1 MKKIHV
7 NFLEPS
13 QQQLNSLLEYYQ
25 AGRYV
30 DAEKL
35 SLSITQEFPKH
46 QFAWKVLAVIL
57 KQNGKINESLI
68 VSQKSVQLDPQ
79 DAEAH
84 NNLGVLLQQQGR
96 LDEAETSYRQAITLK
111 PDYVEAHSNLGGIL
125 KELGRLDEAETSYR
139 QAITLKPDY
148 VEAHSNLGGILKELG
163 RLDEAETSYRQAI
176 TLKPDYVEAHS
187 NLGIILKEFG
197 RLKESEASYRK
208 AIELKPDL
216 AETHYNL
223 GITLK
228 ELGRLDEAETSYR
241 KALELKPDLAE
252 AYSNLGNTLQAQ
264 DRLKEAEENYRQAIT
279 LKPDYVEAHYNLGVL
294 LQELERL
301 DEAEASY
308 NHAIALK
315 PDFTDALQNRWKILF
330 GQKRYEAA
338 LKDADLIISK
348 GTRAFDLTTLYALG
362 QIEEIYKRIE
372 TQSKMDGENLDIAA
386 FAAFVAES
394 EKKPTTY
401 NFCPSPMD
409 FMHVSNISSH
419 LGNST
424 EFLREVIG
432 ELDNVKTIWEP
443 HGRTA
448 RKGFVTDKKFNL
460 FASTSGKLAQ
470 LKAIIFDEIDAYYL
484 KFKEESCSYIKK
496 WPSEIFL
503 YGWHV
508 VLKQQGYNTAH
519 IHPTGWLSGVIYL
532 KVVPDLG
539 KNEGAIEFSLNGENY
554 HHKNSPSFIF
564 QPEVGDIVFFPSSL
578 HHKTIPFTTDTDR
591 IIVSFDLLPEAIKR

>member
-1 MKKIHV
+1 MVLFMKKIHN
-7 NFLEPS
+7 NFLKPS
-13 QQQLNSLLEYYQ
+13 QQQLNILLEYYQ

-30 DAEKL
+30 DAERL

-46 QFAWKVLAVIL
+46 QFAWKVLAVLL
-57 KQNGKINESLI
+57 KQNGRISESLI

-79 DAEAH
+79 NAEAH
-84 NNLGVLLQQQGR
+84 NNLGVLLQEQGK
-96 LDEAETSYRQAITLK
+96 LGEAEKS
-111 PDYVEAHSNLGGIL
+111 H
-125 KELGRLDEAETSYR
+125 
-139 QAITLKPDY
+139 
-148 VEAHSNLGGILKELG
+148 
-163 RLDEAETSYRQAI
+163 
-176 TLKPDYVEAHS
+176 
-187 NLGIILKEFG
+187 
-197 RLKESEASYRK
+197 RK
-208 AIELKPDL
+208 AIELKPDY
-216 AETHYNL
+216 AEAYNNL
-223 GITLK
+223 GNILK
-228 ELGRLDEAETSYR
+228 KLERLDEAETCY
-241 KALELKPDLAE
+241 KKV
-252 AYSNLGNTLQAQ
+252 
-264 DRLKEAEENYRQAIT
+264 IT
-279 LKPDYVEAHYNLGVL
+279 LKPDYVQAHYNLGVL

-315 PDFTDALQNRWKILF
+315 PDFTDALKNRWIILF

-348 GTRAFDLTTLYALG
+348 GTGAFDLTTLYALG
-362 QIEEIYKRIE
+362 RIEEIYKRIE

-394 EKKPTTY
+394 KKKPTTY

-409 FMHVSNISSH
+409 FIHVSNISSH

-460 FASTSGKLAQ
+460 FANSKGKLAQ
-470 LKAIIFDEIDAYYL
+470 LKAIIFDEINAYYL
-484 KFKEESCSYIKK
+484 RFQEESCSYIKK

-503 YGWHV
+503 CGWHV
-508 VLKQQGYNTAH
+508 VLKKQGYNTAH

-532 KVVPDLG
+532 KVVPALG
-539 KNEGAIEFSLNGENY
+539 KNEGAIEFSLNSQNY
-554 HHKNSPSFIF
+554 HHKNSPSLVF
-564 QPEVGDIVFFPSSL
+564 QPEVGDMVFFPSSL
-578 HHKTIPFTTDTDR
+578 HHRTIPFTTDTDR
-591 IIVSFDLLPEAIKR
+591 IIVSFDLMPEAAKR

>member
-1 MKKIHV
+1 MVLFMKKIHN
-7 NFLEPS
+7 NFLKPS
-13 QQQLNSLLEYYQ
+13 QQQLNILLEYYQ

-30 DAEKL
+30 DAERL

-46 QFAWKVLAVIL
+46 QFAWKVLAVLL
-57 KQNGKINESLI
+57 KQNGRISESLI

-79 DAEAH
+79 NAEAH
-84 NNLGVLLQQQGR
+84 NNLGVLLQEQGK
-96 LDEAETSYRQAITLK
+96 LGEAEKS
-111 PDYVEAHSNLGGIL
+111 H
-125 KELGRLDEAETSYR
+125 
-139 QAITLKPDY
+139 
-148 VEAHSNLGGILKELG
+148 
-163 RLDEAETSYRQAI
+163 
-176 TLKPDYVEAHS
+176 
-187 NLGIILKEFG
+187 
-197 RLKESEASYRK
+197 RK
-208 AIELKPDL
+208 AIELKPDY
-216 AETHYNL
+216 AEAYNNL
-223 GITLK
+223 GNILK
-228 ELGRLDEAETSYR
+228 KLERLDEAETCY
-241 KALELKPDLAE
+241 KKV
-252 AYSNLGNTLQAQ
+252 
-264 DRLKEAEENYRQAIT
+264 IT
-279 LKPDYVEAHYNLGVL
+279 LKPDYAKAHNNLGVLLKEQGRTKEAEASYTQAIVLKPDYVQAHYNLGVL

-315 PDFTDALQNRWKILF
+315 PDFTDALKNRWIILF

-348 GTRAFDLTTLYALG
+348 GTGAFDLTTLYALG
-362 QIEEIYKRIE
+362 RIEEIYKRIE

-394 EKKPTTY
+394 KKKPTTY

-409 FMHVSNISSH
+409 FIHVSNISSH

-460 FASTSGKLAQ
+460 FANSSGKLAQ
-470 LKAIIFDEIDAYYL
+470 LKAIIFDEIHAYYL
-484 KFKEESCSYIKK
+484 KFQEESCSYIKK

-503 YGWHV
+503 CGWHV

-532 KVVPDLG
+532 KVVPALE
-539 KNEGAIEFSLNGENY
+539 KNEGAIEFSLSSQNY
-554 HHKNSPSFIF
+554 HHKNSPSLIF

-578 HHKTIPFTTDTDR
+578 HHRTIPFTTDTDR
-591 IIVSFDLLPEAIKR
+591 IIVSFDLMPETAKR

>member
-1 MKKIHV
+1 MKKIDV
-7 NFLEPS
+7 NFSEPS
-13 QQQLNSLLEYYQ
+13 HQQLNSLLEYYQ

-84 NNLGVLLQQQGR
+84 NNLGVLLQQQ
-96 LDEAETSYRQAITLK
+96 
-111 PDYVEAHSNLGGIL
+111 
-125 KELGRLDEAETSYR
+125 
-139 QAITLKPDY
+139 
-148 VEAHSNLGGILKELG
+148 G

-508 VLKQQGYNTAH
+508 VLKKQGYNTAH

-532 KVVPDLG
+532 KVVPGLG

>member
-1 MKKIHV
+1 MKKIDV

-13 QQQLNSLLEYYQ
+13 QQQLNSLLEHYQ
-25 AGRYV
+25 AGRYA

-35 SLSITQEFPKH
+35 SLSITQEFSKH
-46 QFAWKVLAVIL
+46 PFAWKVLAVVL
-57 KQNGKINESLI
+57 KLTGRINESL
-68 VSQKSVQLDPQ
+68 VASQKSVQLNPQ

-84 NNLGVLLQQQGR
+84 FNLGIVLKELGR
-96 LDEAETSYRQAITLK
+96 LKDAEASYRQAITLK
-111 PDYVEAHSNLGGIL
+111 PDYTKV
-125 KELGRLDEAETSYR
+125 
-139 QAITLKPDY
+139 
-148 VEAHSNLGGILKELG
+148 
-163 RLDEAETSYRQAI
+163 
-176 TLKPDYVEAHS
+176 
-187 NLGIILKEFG
+187 
-197 RLKESEASYRK
+197 
-208 AIELKPDL
+208 
-216 AETHYNL
+216 
-223 GITLK
+223 
-228 ELGRLDEAETSYR
+228 
-241 KALELKPDLAE
+241 
-252 AYSNLGNTLQAQ
+252 
-264 DRLKEAEENYRQAIT
+264 
-279 LKPDYVEAHYNLGVL
+279 HYNLGVL
-294 LQELERL
+294 LHELERI

-348 GTRAFDLTTLYALG
+348 GTSAFDLTTLYALG

-372 TQSKMDGENLDIAA
+372 TQSKMGSENLDIAA

-409 FMHVSNISSH
+409 FIHTSNISPH

-424 EFLREVIG
+424 EFLKEVIG

-460 FASTSGKLAQ
+460 FASSSGKLAQ
-470 LKAIIFDEIDAYYL
+470 LKAIIFDKIDAYYL
-484 KFKEESCSYIKK
+484 KFQEESCSYIKK

-508 VLKQQGYNTAH
+508 VLKQQGYNILH
-519 IHPTGWLSGVIYL
+519 IHPKGWLSGVIYL
-532 KVVPDLG
+532 KVVPALG

-554 HHKNSPSFIF
+554 HHKNSPTFIF
-564 QPEVGDIVFFPSSL
+564 QPEIGDIVFFPSSL
-578 HHKTIPFTTDTDR
+578 HHRTIPFTTDTDR
-591 IIVSFDLLPEAIKR
+591 IIVSFDLIPEATKR

>member
-1 MKKIHV
+1 M
-7 NFLEPS
+7 
-13 QQQLNSLLEYYQ
+13 
-25 AGRYV
+25 
-30 DAEKL
+30 
-35 SLSITQEFPKH
+35 PKPTTT
-46 QFAWKVLAVIL
+46 W
-57 KQNGKINESLI
+57 
-68 VSQKSVQLDPQ
+68 VS
-79 DAEAH
+79 
-84 NNLGVLLQQQGR
+84 R
-96 LDEAETSYRQAITLK
+96 
-111 PDYVEAHSNLGGIL
+111 
-125 KELGRLDEAETSYR
+125 
-139 QAITLKPDY
+139 
-148 VEAHSNLGGILKELG
+148 
-163 RLDEAETSYRQAI
+163 
-176 TLKPDYVEAHS
+176 
-187 NLGIILKEFG
+187 
-197 RLKESEASYRK
+197 
-208 AIELKPDL
+208 
-216 AETHYNL
+216 
-223 GITLK
+223 
-228 ELGRLDEAETSYR
+228 
-241 KALELKPDLAE
+241 
-252 AYSNLGNTLQAQ
+252 
-264 DRLKEAEENYRQAIT
+264 
-279 LKPDYVEAHYNLGVL
+279 
-294 LQELERL
+294 LQELGRL

-308 NHAIALK
+308 NQAIALK

-330 GQKRYEAA
+330 SQKRYEAA

-554 HHKNSPSFIF
+554 HDKNSPSFIF

-578 HHKTIPFTTDTDR
+578 HHKTIPFHDR
-591 IIVSFDLLPEAIKR
+591 CR